1 MRGYLAGRHPTSSPG
16 FSRFQYGDAILENER
31 TLGTRLGDTIVD
43 LLKY

>member
-1 MRGYLAGRHPTSSPG
+1 MRGYLAERHPTSSPG

-43 LLKY
+43 LLK